1 MNEWNLAEK
10 GNSDMYKKIVFKIVG
25 LELLLIFFYT
35 VNGAFVT
42 IKEPTSPY
50 LQFVM
55 LVPLAIIL
63 FLYIAFKKKWRY
75 YFFVKVHFNKES
87 LLLYAPLILVL
98 CIILFSTNGLNF
110 VSVPNLFAMFIMQL
124 LIVAFIEE
132 TVFRGMMLRI
142 ISAKGTFTA
151 VWISSILFGVT
162 HSLQLIG
169 GQSVEDTIIQ
179 ILYALVVGLVLAL
192 LVMDGQSIIITIL
205 FHGFNNFFNFMGNVE
220 SSITSA
226 YIIFLVLLVY
236 SIFLW
241 KRVKNKEKHSLHS
254 L

>member
-1 MNEWNLAEK
+1 
-10 GNSDMYKKIVFKIVG
+10 MYKKIVFKIVG

-63 FLYIAFKKKWRY
+63 FLYIAFKKKWRQ
-75 YFFVKVHFNKES
+75 YFFVKVHLNKES

-205 FHGFNNFFNFMGNVE
+205 FHGLNNFFNFMGNVE

-226 YIIFLVLLVY
+226 YIIFFVLLVY

-241 KRVKNKEKHSLHS
+241 KRVKNKGKTYSSVPLGSLAK
-254 L
+254 

>member
-1 MNEWNLAEK
+1 MN
-10 GNSDMYKKIVFKIVG
+10 KKIVFKIVG
-25 LELLLIFFYT
+25 LELLLMFFYT
-35 VNGAFVT
+35 LNGAFVT
-42 IKEPTSPY
+42 ITEPTSPY

-55 LVPLAIIL
+55 LAPLAIIL
-63 FLYIAFKKKWRY
+63 FLYISFKKKWRQ
-75 YFFVKVHFNKES
+75 YFFMKVQFNKES
-87 LLLYAPLILVL
+87 LLLYVPLILVL

-110 VSVPNLFAMFIMQL
+110 ESVPNLIAMFLMQL

-142 ISAKGTFTA
+142 LSAKGTFTA

-162 HSLQLIG
+162 HSLQLLG

-192 LVMDGQSIIITIL
+192 LVMDGQSIIITML

-226 YIIFLVLLVY
+226 YIIFFVLLVY

-241 KRVKNKEKHSLHS
+241 KRVKNKGKTYSSVPLGSLTK
-254 L
+254 